1 MVRLEK
7 VGLQSL
13 LIYLNQLHNHDLLQ
27 MRARHQ

>member
-1 MVRLEK
+1 MDRFGK
-7 VGLQSL
+7 IGLRSL